1 MVRHTKN
8 TNQDVSSIVD
18 RTLRSLDLYHEGRR
32 SLYRK
37 FVRNDETR
45 AVFRFSIGRIYM
57 SHQYLTLALLIF
69 AAHSGAR
76 GSTPDAAP
84 APRPTPP
91 AIAGGEKG
99 GDTVGID
106 DDISIRVADDDD
118 FPDKP
123 FRIDS
128 SGFVHLPLIGSVEAA
143 GLTTARLETVIA
155 SKLRSFIT
163 EPHVTVT
170 LALSQSRPVSVLG
183 AVNSPGVHQI
193 VGPNH
198 LLEALSLAG
207 GLRPDAGSTARL
219 TRDMKYGE
227 IPLPN
232 ARVDLSGKFSVA
244 DIDIDSLMRG
254 KNPEQN
260 ILICPQDVIAITKA
274 DLVYVIGQV
283 KKAGGFPIQ
292 AHERISIL
300 TAVALAEGME
310 PNAAPKN
317 ARILRESVD
326 GPERKDIPVNLSRI
340 MQGQAPDV
348 ALLPNDIV
356 VVPNNTGRAVA
367 IKSAE
372 IAVALGTGLIIW
384 RH

>member
-1 MVRHTKN
+1 MPYRH
-8 TNQDVSSIVD
+8 
-18 RTLRSLDLYHEGRR
+18 LL
-32 SLYRK
+32 
-37 FVRNDETR
+37 
-45 AVFRFSIGRIYM
+45 
-57 SHQYLTLALLIF
+57 LALSLTSAI
-69 AAHSGAR
+69 HRGVC

-84 APRPTPP
+84 QAPRAISNSLQP
-91 AIAGGEKG
+91 A
-99 GDTVGID
+99 GDIVGVGD
-106 DDISIRVADDDD
+106 EISIRVADDDD

-123 FRIDS
+123 YRIDS
-128 SGFVHLPLIGSVEAA
+128 SGNIHAPLVGTIDAA
-143 GLTTARLETVIA
+143 GLTTPQLEAAIA
-155 SKLRSFIT
+155 LKLRPYIT
-163 EPHVTVT
+163 DPHVTVT
-170 LALSQSRPVSVLG
+170 LTESQSRPVSVLG

-193 VGPNH
+193 VGPKH

-207 GLRPDAGSTARL
+207 GLRADAGTTARL
-219 TRDMKYGE
+219 TRQMQYGE
-227 IPLPN
+227 IPLPD

-244 DIDIDSLMRG
+244 DIDLDSLFRG

-292 AHERISIL
+292 AHEQISIL

-317 ARILRESVD
+317 ARILRATTD

-348 ALLPNDIV
+348 PLVPNDIV
-356 VVPNNTGRAVA
+356 VIPNNTTRSVA

-372 IAVALGTGLIIW
+372 IAIALGTGLIIW
-384 RH
+384 HR